1 MYRPRF
7 TKAMLALFLRWAF
20 VCGAACVQLPAAR
33 IGNMRSAART
43 TSSKSGS
50 LVQATEER
58 DERAMTGTTKP
69 LVGVSHVR
77 SDLCDP
83 VRPVGA
89 VKSVRCRSLHI
100 QKEMETL

>member
-1 MYRPRF
+1 
-7 TKAMLALFLRWAF
+7 
-20 VCGAACVQLPAAR
+20 
-33 IGNMRSAART
+33 
-43 TSSKSGS
+43 
-50 LVQATEER
+50 
-58 DERAMTGTTKP
+58 MTGTTKP

-100 QKEMETL
+100 QKEMETLTKEVGQRVVVSVTFSGKAEQ